1 MKHHAI
7 LCTAALGLALGACVG
22 AAAQDSSG
30 IVGEKGIIGEKA
42 PDEQQADTKTNA
54 TAPRDAATPGRTA
67 QVKRLDPAAR
77 TQLRKGAMAT
87 PVAPNGGLAPRPSAG
102 GLGKNQNEGGKGP
115 PNNPNENLG
124 RPLGNIGTA
133 GMSDEKLPHK
143 EPKGPDKTPT
153 TLGKVADAGW
163 AGKSEDKPPPKDPEP
178 KDPKGPDKLGQAAM
192 QRDAVATPTQLKA
205 TRLRSAGAAQQATNA
220 AKLQGQP

>member
-7 LCTAALGLALGACVG
+7 LCTAALGLALGACAD

-30 IVGEKGIIGEKA
+30 IVGEKGVIGEKT
-42 PDEQQADTKTNA
+42 PDEQTRQAATKTNA
-54 TAPRDAATPGRTA
+54 TTPRVTATPSQAA
-67 QVKRLDPAAR
+67 QVKGLDPAAH
-77 TQLRKGAMAT
+77 TQLRKGALAT
-87 PVAPNGGLAPRPSAG
+87 PVAPNGGLAPRPSV
-102 GLGKNQNEGGKGP
+102 
-115 PNNPNENLG
+115 
-124 RPLGNIGTA
+124 

-153 TLGKVADAGW
+153 TLGKVTNAGW

-192 QRDAVATPTQLKA
+192 QRDAVATPAQLKA

>member
-7 LCTAALGLALGACVG
+7 LCTAALGLALGASVG

-67 QVKRLDPAAR
+67 QVKRLDPAAHAR
-77 TQLRKGAMAT
+77 LRKGAMAT
-87 PVAPNGGLAPRPSAG
+87 PVATNGGLAPRPSAD
-102 GLGKNQNEGGKGP
+102 
-115 PNNPNENLG
+115 
-124 RPLGNIGTA
+124 
-133 GMSDEKLPHK
+133 MSDEKLPHK

-153 TLGKVADAGW
+153 TLGKVAGAGW

-178 KDPKGPDKLGQAAM
+178 KDPKGPDKLGQAAV